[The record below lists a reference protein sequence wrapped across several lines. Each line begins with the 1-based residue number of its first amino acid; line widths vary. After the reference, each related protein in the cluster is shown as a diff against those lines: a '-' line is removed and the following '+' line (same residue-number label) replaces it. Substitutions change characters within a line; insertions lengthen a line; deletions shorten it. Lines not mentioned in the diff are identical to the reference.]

1 MYNVVKVYKYRVS
14 RYLLNELDI
23 CFVSLFIYFVV
34 SLQMQLAHFLL
45 KEILEKLN
53 SFRVWKNDI
62 FAKCFIR
69 FRYQWYSCNS
79 GIAIFAKRV
88 NKHFAYSLFNSFQLN
103 QIKSNHKGR
112 GWQWAPVV
120 DWSFKSFPCPG
131 APIIKTEK

>member
-1 MYNVVKVYKYRVS
+1 MGLKWKFTNIDIYNVQRSLGLQISCFTIFIKRI
-14 RYLLNELDI
+14 RHL

-88 NKHFAYSLFNSFQLN
+88 NKHFAYSLFNSFQL
-103 QIKSNHKGR
+103 S
-112 GWQWAPVV
+112 
-120 DWSFKSFPCPG
+120 